1 MGCGCGKTSTP
12 AQAFVYTSPQGKQTT
27 YTSQV
32 QAQAAGRAQQAL
44 DVENASAEP
53 RVTLIEWLEGIA
65 R

>member
-32 QAQAAGRAQQAL
+32 QAQAAVIRNGGG
-44 DVENASAEP
+44 
-53 RVTLIEWLEGIA
+53 EWKA
-65 R
+65 VPV